1 MTIERVW
8 NQAKDEHVAAYV
20 VYGKTGKIYYDSANT
35 EQVTKADMED
45 AFRKGRLMVNDGTN
59 LLVVVS
65 MANGKCKTVG
75 MGASAVELTEW
86 AAK

>member
-1 MTIERVW
+1 MTIEKLY

-35 EQVTKADMED
+35 VQVTKADMED

-59 LLVVVS
+59 LLIAIS
-65 MANGKCKTVG
+65 MASGKCKTVG

>member
-1 MTIERVW
+1 MNIEKLY

-20 VYGKTGKIYYDSANT
+20 VYGKTGKIYYDAANT
-35 EQVTKADMED
+35 VQVARDDMED
-45 AFRKGRLMVNDGTN
+45 AFRKGRLMINDGTN

-65 MANGKCKTVG
+65 MANGKCKTIG